1 MPPTRGL
8 SRRALLLSA
17 GGFAVAVTAGC
28 NPFSTTRQTVTV
40 TQEAPPPV
48 DPMVNLIA
56 STLLHVLRLNT
67 AITAIPDKAA
77 ALTGLR
83 DDRAAHLDALRQEYR
98 RASPGSP
105 AAGSSAPITGTV
117 AMSSDAQ
124 QVMADL
130 RQDAARGQ
138 VQMIDAM
145 GNAPR
150 YRATL
155 FGSIAAC
162 LATHR
167 AVLA

>member
-1 MPPTRGL
+1 M
-8 SRRALLLSA
+8 AA
-17 GGFAVAVTAGC
+17 TAGC
-28 NPFSTTRQTVTV
+28 NPLSTTRPTITV

-56 STLLHVLRLNT
+56 TTLLHVLRLNA

-77 ALTGLR
+77 LLTGLR
-83 DDRAAHLDALRQEYR
+83 KDRQAHLDALRQEYR

-105 AAGSSAPITGTV
+105 AASSSAPATGTV
-117 AMSSDAQ
+117 AMSSDPQ

-138 VQMIDAM
+138 VQVIDAM
-145 GNAPR
+145 GNAAR
-150 YRATL
+150 YRAAL